1 MQTQSPTSAGKVP
14 MLSLVVASY
23 QRAKPLE
30 VLLQRLS
37 EQTLDK
43 SLWEV
48 IIAVDGST
56 DETLEVLERWASVN
70 SLPLKYFYQVNQGQS
85 VARHQGIERALGS
98 RIIIIDDDMEPSA
111 SFLEGHL
118 KAGALDPEHIVT
130 IGKVVPQENWRAM
143 PLYEVVR
150 EDFMAS
156 LHAGLEKGAEPSAT
170 SFITQNVAFPKAL
183 YTAVGGFDPALRLD
197 EDRELGM
204 RLERAGGVFRFAE
217 DASAIHRSAV
227 GSYTKWKTR
236 QYDYGHFG
244 VQVWKKHGQD
254 PLLHPLRNFIA
265 GSRLNRL
272 LVQMAAPVG
281 FVGHGVTSALR
292 WTGEGL
298 RVIGSIRGGIAAHKA
313 IIALQYHL
321 GVKDAFGGWSALK
334 REEALLLADPGRPLE
349 PTARG
354 KTLGRKAGE

>member
-1 MQTQSPTSAGKVP
+1 MHTQSNTVSDRGPT
-14 MLSLVVASY
+14 LSLVVASY

-48 IIAVDGST
+48 IVAVDGST
-56 DETLEVLERWASVN
+56 DETMSVLEGMAIKN
-70 SLPLKYFYQVNQGQS
+70 ILPLTFFYQVNQGQS

-98 RIIIIDDDMEPSA
+98 RVIIIDDDMEPSA
-111 SFLEGHL
+111 TFLEGHL
-118 KAGALDPEHIVT
+118 KAGSLDPEHIVT
-130 IGKVVPQENWRAM
+130 IGKVIAQESWRSM

-150 EDFMAS
+150 EDFMTS
-156 LHAGLEKGAEPSAT
+156 LHAGLEQGAEPSAT
-170 SFITQNVAFPKAL
+170 SFITQNVAFPKSM
-183 YTAVGGFDPALRLD
+183 YVAVGGFDPSLRLD

-204 RLERAGGVFRFAE
+204 RLERAGGVFRFAAE
-217 DASAIHRSAV
+217 ASAIHRSAV
-227 GSYTKWKTR
+227 GSYAKWKNR

-265 GSRLNRL
+265 GSRLNRW
-272 LVQMAAPVG
+272 LVQIAAPIGAVG
-281 FVGHGVTSALR
+281 QWVTSALR

-298 RVIGSIRGGIAAHKA
+298 RAIGWMRGGIAAHKA

-321 GVKDAFGGWSALK
+321 GVKDAFGGWAALK
-334 REEALLLADPGRPLE
+334 QEEALLLADSRRPLE

-354 KTLGRKAGE
+354 QTFHKSVDE